1 MFHATGFRV
10 ADLPDTLTG
19 NCGNSPGIACR
30 LAWDITHSPTATQ
43 VVKVYLAGPV
53 SQAGR
58 IAFVLV
64 LALLVRFIFH
74 RLINKV
80 TERAATAT
88 LAVTPNGRAHK
99 AAATMQMAGTE
110 RREQRARA
118 LGSIL
123 RSAISVIVFGIAALT
138 ILSILG
144 FNVAPLLAS
153 TAVLGVALG
162 FGAQNLVRDY
172 LAGLLMLV
180 EDHYG
185 VGDTIN
191 AGVATGTVEA
201 MSLLT
206 TTLRDVNGV
215 VWHIRNGTIDSVGNE
230 SQGWSRAVIDYPV
243 PYEEDLAKIRALME
257 QAADSLYRERG
268 WKKLILEKPEV
279 WGAQGLSGREVTM
292 RLVAKTA
299 PMRQLEVA
307 RELRARVKATLDAAG
322 VQPAGPDTI
331 VISAPPAI
339 ATAERWHTPGHDALT
354 PAAAPGRG
362 SGSMCRRYCSNLPD
376 GTSTRSTEPRQR
388 RGTRKLSGMSQPVS
402 FYEAVGGE
410 EFFTRLVHRFY
421 QGVAEDPVLRPVYPA
436 KDLGPAEE
444 HLRLF
449 LMQYW
454 GGPRTYDE
462 LRGHPRLRMR
472 HARFTIG
479 EAERDAWL
487 HHMRVA
493 LDEARAGRGARR
505 PALGLPGHGRAQ
517 PGQRRSCARAP

>member
-1 MFHATGFRV
+1 VALVERSSVFYATGFRV
-10 ADLPDTLTG
+10 ADLPGTLTG
-19 NCGNSPGIACR
+19 NCGHNPGIACR
-30 LAWDITHSPTATQ
+30 LAWDFTHSPTATQ

-257 QAADSLYRERG
+257 QAASSLYRERG

-331 VISAPPAI
+331 VISAPPEI
-339 ATAERWHTPGHDALT
+339 
-354 PAAAPGRG
+354 AAPAPPTVAVADPQAETE
-362 SGSMCRRYCSNLPD
+362 SGPT
-376 GTSTRSTEPRQR
+376 GTP
-388 RGTRKLSGMSQPVS
+388 
-402 FYEAVGGE
+402 
-410 EFFTRLVHRFY
+410 
-421 QGVAEDPVLRPVYPA
+421 
-436 KDLGPAEE
+436 
-444 HLRLF
+444 
-449 LMQYW
+449 
-454 GGPRTYDE
+454 
-462 LRGHPRLRMR
+462 
-472 HARFTIG
+472 
-479 EAERDAWL
+479 
-487 HHMRVA
+487 
-493 LDEARAGRGARR
+493 
-505 PALGLPGHGRAQ
+505 
-517 PGQRRSCARAP
+517 

>member
-10 ADLPDTLTG
+10 ADLPVTLTG
-19 NCGNSPGIACR
+19 NCGSNPGIACR
-30 LAWDITHSPTATQ
+30 LAWDVTHSPTATQ

-99 AAATMQMAGTE
+99 VAAATVQMAGTE

-123 RSAISVIVFGIAALT
+123 RSAVSVIVFGIAALT
-138 ILSILG
+138 VLSILG

-243 PYEEDLAKIRALME
+243 PYEEDLARIRALME
-257 QAADSLYRERG
+257 QAANSLYRERG
-268 WKKLILEKPEV
+268 WKKLMLEKPEV
-279 WGAQGLSGREVTM
+279 WGAQGLSGKEVTM

-322 VQPAGPDTI
+322 VQPGGPDTI

-339 ATAERWHTPGHDALT
+339 SGASEGDTSEPPASQRGAPATGPRSDEGATREGAGSERPGGEREST
-354 PAAAPGRG
+354 APGT
-362 SGSMCRRYCSNLPD
+362 P
-376 GTSTRSTEPRQR
+376 
-388 RGTRKLSGMSQPVS
+388 
-402 FYEAVGGE
+402 
-410 EFFTRLVHRFY
+410 
-421 QGVAEDPVLRPVYPA
+421 
-436 KDLGPAEE
+436 
-444 HLRLF
+444 
-449 LMQYW
+449 
-454 GGPRTYDE
+454 
-462 LRGHPRLRMR
+462 
-472 HARFTIG
+472 
-479 EAERDAWL
+479 
-487 HHMRVA
+487 
-493 LDEARAGRGARR
+493 
-505 PALGLPGHGRAQ
+505 
-517 PGQRRSCARAP
+517 

>member
-1 MFHATGFRV
+1 VFHVTGFGL
-10 ADLPDTLTG
+10 ADVPDSLAG
-19 NCGNSPGIACR
+19 NCGSEPGIACR
-30 LAWDITHSPTATQ
+30 LAWDVSHSSTATQ

-64 LALLVRFIFH
+64 LALFVRAVIN
-74 RLINKV
+74 RLIKKV

-88 LAVTPNGRAHK
+88 LAVTPNGRVHRE
-99 AAATMQMAGTE
+99 AAAVEMAGTE
-110 RREQRARA
+110 RREQRALA

-123 RSAISVIVFGIAALT
+123 RSAVSVIVFSIAALT

-144 FNVAPLLAS
+144 FNLAPVLAS

-201 MSLLT
+201 MTLLT
-206 TTLRDVNGV
+206 TRLRDVNGV
-215 VWHIRNGTIDSVGNE
+215 VWHIRNGTIEAVGNE

-243 PYEEDLAKIRALME
+243 PYEEDLARIRVLME
-257 QAADSLYRERG
+257 QAANSLYRERG
-268 WKKLILEKPEV
+268 WKKLMLEKPEV

-307 RELRARVKATLDAAG
+307 RELRARVKAALDAAG

-331 VISAPPAI
+331 LISAPPAPAI
-339 ATAERWHTPGHDALT
+339 ATPESPSVPSQPPAEMELAAEEDEKKLAVGEVVTDEEAAGDGEPATPGT
-354 PAAAPGRG
+354 P
-362 SGSMCRRYCSNLPD
+362 
-376 GTSTRSTEPRQR
+376 
-388 RGTRKLSGMSQPVS
+388 
-402 FYEAVGGE
+402 
-410 EFFTRLVHRFY
+410 
-421 QGVAEDPVLRPVYPA
+421 
-436 KDLGPAEE
+436 
-444 HLRLF
+444 
-449 LMQYW
+449 
-454 GGPRTYDE
+454 
-462 LRGHPRLRMR
+462 
-472 HARFTIG
+472 
-479 EAERDAWL
+479 
-487 HHMRVA
+487 
-493 LDEARAGRGARR
+493 
-505 PALGLPGHGRAQ
+505 
-517 PGQRRSCARAP
+517 

>member
-1 MFHATGFRV
+1 VFHATGFGL
-10 ADLPDTLTG
+10 ADVPDSLAG
-19 NCGNSPGIACR
+19 NCGSEPGIACR
-30 LAWDITHSPTATQ
+30 LAWDISHNSTATQ

-64 LALLVRFIFH
+64 LALFVRAVIN
-74 RLINKV
+74 RLIKKI

-88 LAVTPNGRAHK
+88 LAVTPNGRAHQRE
-99 AAATMQMAGTE
+99 AAAVEMAGTE
-110 RREQRARA
+110 RREQRALA

-123 RSAISVIVFGIAALT
+123 RSAVSVIVFGIAALT

-144 FNVAPLLAS
+144 FNLAPVLAS

-201 MSLLT
+201 MTLLT
-206 TTLRDVNGV
+206 TRLRDVNGV

-243 PYEEDLAKIRALME
+243 PYEEDLSRIRMLME
-257 QAADSLYRERG
+257 QAANGLYRERG
-268 WKKLILEKPEV
+268 WKKLMLEKPEV

-307 RELRARVKATLDAAG
+307 RELRARVKAALDAAG

-331 VISAPPAI
+331 LISAPPAPAI
-339 ATAERWHTPGHDALT
+339 ATPESPPVPSQPPAEVELVSEEEKPDETVVAGEVMAEEDEI
-354 PAAAPGRG
+354 AAPGT
-362 SGSMCRRYCSNLPD
+362 P
-376 GTSTRSTEPRQR
+376 
-388 RGTRKLSGMSQPVS
+388 
-402 FYEAVGGE
+402 
-410 EFFTRLVHRFY
+410 
-421 QGVAEDPVLRPVYPA
+421 
-436 KDLGPAEE
+436 
-444 HLRLF
+444 
-449 LMQYW
+449 
-454 GGPRTYDE
+454 
-462 LRGHPRLRMR
+462 
-472 HARFTIG
+472 
-479 EAERDAWL
+479 
-487 HHMRVA
+487 
-493 LDEARAGRGARR
+493 
-505 PALGLPGHGRAQ
+505 
-517 PGQRRSCARAP
+517 